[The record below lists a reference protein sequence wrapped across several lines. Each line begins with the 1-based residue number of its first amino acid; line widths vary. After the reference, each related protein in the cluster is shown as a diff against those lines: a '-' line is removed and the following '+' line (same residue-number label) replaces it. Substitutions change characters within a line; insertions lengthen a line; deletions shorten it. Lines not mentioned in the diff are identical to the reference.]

1 MPETKMA
8 VNDATLCFPDSEK
21 TCFACCPPIRPAR
34 YEHIQHRNI
43 VRRILRENTSDFDPR
58 RRLVRPITGYSCWAL
73 GYLDSD
79 FRLVGCLLHPARHR
93 GEDLRD
99 RVDYGNKCRRET
111 CPEAKVFSM
120 LEPEQRT
127 FWLHLAD
134 GLNAF
139 SYSSR
144 KYNPLFRMMGW
155 GCFLLGVIPAEEA
168 DNLFTWPDFLD
179 RYPFFSTRVSPKGNA
194 YLLKRLI
201 QGKTVYLLKAATF
214 KQEFEKFSVHL
225 GDQIKKECSPSED
238 GHPVHRLDLDRHFL
252 DFLRLSA
259 CIRRIH
265 RQDALR
271 IKGIVDQEIDLFKKR
286 VIG

>member
-1 MPETKMA
+1 MA
-8 VNDATLCFPDSEK
+8 VNDISLCFPDSEK

-43 VRRILRENTSDFDPR
+43 IRRILRENTSDFDLHR
-58 RRLVRPITGYSCWAL
+58 KEVRPITGYSCWAL
-73 GYLDSD
+73 GYLDEGC
-79 FRLVGCLLHPARHR
+79 RLIGCLLHPALNR

-120 LEPEQRT
+120 LKPEQKK

-144 KYNPLFRMMGW
+144 KHNPLFTMMHW
-155 GCFLLGVIPAEEA
+155 GAPLLGAVASAESG
-168 DNLFTWPDFLD
+168 NLFTWPDFLE
-179 RYPFFSTRVSPKGNA
+179 RYPFFSTGIPPRGNA
-194 YLLKRLI
+194 YLLNRLI
-201 QGKTVYLLKAATF
+201 RCKTPSLLKTGAF
-214 KQEFEKFSVHL
+214 RQGFERFSQHI
-225 GDQIKKECSPSED
+225 GDRVKRECRPPGN
-238 GHPVHRLDLDRHFL
+238 GHPVHRLDMDRHFL

-259 CIRRIH
+259 GIRRI
-265 RQDALR
+265 RMQDALH
-271 IKGIVDQEIDLFKKR
+271 IKVAVDQEIDLFEKSVAR
-286 VIG
+286 